1 MSTGSNLLN
10 SVDAQTVVNS
20 NREGTP
26 VSTDTKPAAVHPSP
40 LRMLLKR
47 FGLFGPVMESVVD
60 MLDGGGWRELL
71 NSFRL
76 GSYVDRYQ
84 RLADNYEEE
93 FDAGHCFL
101 EYITY
106 NVFNNRF
113 TKRRMTSSSRG
124 LEDNALDFLLD
135 AATSFLKSDNA
146 SQVISSLFS
155 MMPSSKTIK
164 REDSGPIQQS
174 PPDAQEV
181 AMSIARFYLRNYF
194 STLSGSTVRMNE
206 QDPTNNP
213 DSLADMIEQ
222 VSYYYSYYIDA
233 DWAPICLSF
242 TDYH

>member
-20 NREGTP
+20 NPEGTP

-71 NSFRL
+71 KSFRL

-93 FDAGHCFL
+93 LDAGHCFL

-155 MMPSSKTIK
+155 MMPSSKTI
-164 REDSGPIQQS
+164 
-174 PPDAQEV
+174 
-181 AMSIARFYLRNYF
+181 
-194 STLSGSTVRMNE
+194 
-206 QDPTNNP
+206 
-213 DSLADMIEQ
+213 
-222 VSYYYSYYIDA
+222 
-233 DWAPICLSF
+233 
-242 TDYH
+242 